1 VPGREAAQRWLQQ
14 IWYGPGRAPWSLR
27 TLAALYG
34 AAMRL
39 RAGAYRAQLLPR
51 HSGGRPLIV
60 VGNLTVGG
68 SGKTPLV
75 IWTCEQ
81 LRALGL
87 APGIVLRGYGGSAAQ
102 GGGVHAVDAHSDP
115 SVVGDEALLL
125 AQRTGVPVV
134 IGRDRVAAARR
145 LARASIDVIVA
156 DDGLQHLRLARDLE
170 LVVVDAGRGLGNG
183 RLLPAG
189 PLRESTARL
198 AQVQALIL
206 NGEAADGVALPD
218 PRAVPQ
224 FHMRLVG
231 EQLFALDA
239 SGRQMPL
246 ASLRGRAVHAVAG
259 IGDPAR
265 FFRQL
270 RAAGLAVT
278 EHPFPDHHLYRR
290 EQLLLS
296 DGLPLLMTEKDAVK
310 CRSLGLHEAWYLP
323 VSASF
328 PVAEAAALRELLH
341 ARVLSASAPTQAHSS

>member
-1 VPGREAAQRWLQQ
+1 MRVRSAAYHAHLLRQRK
-14 IWYGPGRAPWSLR
+14 AP
-27 TLAALYG
+27 
-34 AAMRL
+34 
-39 RAGAYRAQLLPR
+39 
-51 HSGGRPLIV
+51 RPVII

-75 IWTCEQ
+75 IWICEQ

-87 APGIVLRGYGGSAAQ
+87 APGIILRGYGGSAAQ
-102 GGGVHAVDAHSDP
+102 SAGVQRVDTHSDP
-115 SVVGDEALLL
+115 LVVGDEALLL
-125 AQRTGVPVV
+125 ARRTGVPVV
-134 IGRDRVAAARR
+134 IGRDRVAAARE
-145 LARASIDVIVA
+145 LSRAPIDVIVA

-170 LVVVDAGRGLGNG
+170 LVVIDATRGLGNG

-206 NGEAADGVALPD
+206 NGEVGNGMSLPAGG
-218 PRAVPQ
+218 AVPR
-224 FHMRLVG
+224 FHMRLAG
-231 EQLFALDA
+231 EQLVALDG

-246 ASLRGRAVHAVAG
+246 SSLQGRAVHAVAG

-270 RAAGLAVT
+270 RAAGLAAS
-278 EHPFPDHHLYRR
+278 EHPFPDHHVYQR
-290 EQLLLS
+290 EQLLFT

-341 ARVLSASAPTQAHSS
+341 ATVLAASLPTRAHSS

>member
-1 VPGREAAQRWLQQ
+1 VPAREAAQRWLQS
-14 IWYGPGRAPWSLR
+14 IWYGPVSAPWSLR
-27 TLAALYG
+27 TLASLYG
-34 AAMRL
+34 VAMRL

-51 HSGGRPLIV
+51 RTGGRPLIV

-75 IWTCEQ
+75 IWICEQ

-87 APGIVLRGYGGSAAQ
+87 SPGIILRGYGGSAAQ
-102 GGGVHAVDAHSDP
+102 SGGVHAVDAHADP
-115 SVVGDEALLL
+115 RVVGDEALLL

-134 IGRDRVAAARR
+134 IGRDRVAAARE
-145 LARASIDVIVA
+145 LARAPIDVIVA

-170 LVVVDAGRGLGNG
+170 LVVIDAGRGLGNG

-189 PLRESTARL
+189 PLRESPARL
-198 AQVQALIL
+198 AQVQALIW
-206 NGEAADGVALPD
+206 NGEAPDGTALPT
-218 PRAVPQ
+218 AGSVPQ
-224 FHMRLVG
+224 FHMRLMG

-239 SGRQMPL
+239 SAQQLPL

-270 RAAGLAVT
+270 RAAGLAPI
-278 EHPFPDHHLYRR
+278 EHPFPDHHAYRS
-290 EQLLLS
+290 EQLLFT

-310 CRSLGLHEAWYLP
+310 CRSLGLHQAWYLP

-328 PVAEAAALRELLH
+328 PVAEAAALRELLR
-341 ARVLSASAPTQAHSS
+341 AAVLSASSPTRAHSS